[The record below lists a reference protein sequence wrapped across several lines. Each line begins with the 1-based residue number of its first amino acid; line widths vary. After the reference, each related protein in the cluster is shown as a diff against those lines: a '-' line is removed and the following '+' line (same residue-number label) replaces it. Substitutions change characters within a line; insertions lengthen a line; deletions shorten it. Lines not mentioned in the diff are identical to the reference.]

1 MQRWNEH
8 YRRHVVIG
16 FNVNHVELGARETKN
31 KKSKKKETISSSN
44 WGLLHGLL
52 PENVNLN
59 PTQWESWRT
68 SGLITLVAS
77 SLNCRAA
84 FAALGNAN
92 YRPENEK
99 LSANQERKC
108 NGQLKRRLRRRRKLK
123 SMEIDGFAA
132 QSGLIDSISGPAV
145 IKNVKRVICNYRS
158 RTAMLAHRALP
169 STQWVLQPQLIS
181 FRLNNICAASR
192 GGFSGIALRVTPDKI
207 SSKAEILLTNP
218 DRQHPIN
225 FSPRS
230 FCASPV
236 GWSANVLN

>member
-1 MQRWNEH
+1 MRI
-8 YRRHVVIG
+8 V
-16 FNVNHVELGARETKN
+16 
-31 KKSKKKETISSSN
+31 
-44 WGLLHGLL
+44 
-52 PENVNLN
+52 ENVGTHYTRCLISESASCICSLLE
-59 PTQWESWRT
+59 TQITDLRTRNYLRIES
-68 SGLITLVAS
+68 
-77 SLNCRAA
+77 
-84 FAALGNAN
+84 GNAAA
-92 YRPENEK
+92 
-99 LSANQERKC
+99 SWSGGC
-108 NGQLKRRLRRRRKLK
+108 RKLK

-132 QSGLIDSISGPAV
+132 KSGLIDSISGPAV

-158 RTAMLAHRALP
+158 RMAMLAHVWRP
-169 STQWVLQPQLIS
+169 NQWFSQPQLIS